1 MGPDLT
7 GSSIPMNPFTMVED
21 EMIFCFI
28 WFFRVVDVMFQC
40 KCVPLKVGV
49 IFRNRFFLLDL
60 DG

>member
-1 MGPDLT
+1 
-7 GSSIPMNPFTMVED
+7 MNPFTMVED

-60 DG
+60 NG